1 MQNLIDKNIA
11 HLPEDK
17 SLFDVSVQS
26 RRPAQGKEIAY
37 LVRTM
42 EENGYPVAAAVSP
55 DGETLCLS
63 SVSKESIK

>member
-26 RRPAQGKEIAY
+26 RRPAQGKEIII
-37 LVRTM
+37 LQI
-42 EENGYPVAAAVSP
+42 
-55 DGETLCLS
+55 DCLF
-63 SVSKESIK
+63 